1 MPEIEE
7 LGAELW
13 AVAPDEMPALAK
25 LKDKEGL
32 TFPILR
38 DPDCG
43 TIKEWQILNEGNA
56 RVPHP
61 TAVVIDADGAI
72 RYLRIDIDYKVRPD
86 PEDLIAVL
94 RSLK

>member
-13 AVAPDEMPALAK
+13 AVAPDEMPALTK
-25 LKDKEGL
+25 MKEKEGL

-43 TIKEWQILNEGNA
+43 AVKEWGILNEGNSK
-56 RVPHP
+56 VPHP
-61 TAVVIDADGAI
+61 TAVVIDADGVI
-72 RYLRIDIDYKVRPD
+72 RYIRVDTDYKVRPD
-86 PEDLIAVL
+86 PEDLIAAL
-94 RSLK
+94 KSLQ